1 MMTSRSEVLHDIVGC
16 LPQVGQVFFERTLK
30 ATGQVTRR
38 FCSLKQVSQN
48 LLVISWSWSCPV
60 ETCFN
65 EQRAGKIQIF
75 SL

>member
-1 MMTSRSEVLHDIVGC
+1 MMTSRSEVLHDVVGC

-38 FCSLKQVSQN
+38 F
-48 LLVISWSWSCPV
+48 W

-75 SL
+75 RL